1 MAIGRSQMSQ
11 QVSKPPMKK
20 KVKKN
25 AKRRMLQ
32 KGKSK
37 VQSVSKRIAKCR
49 KVGAKNWGNKTKV
62 KKAAQGGVMMP
73 SNDFRKRPVRR
84 MLRGGEAIA
93 NGCGKVMTNRRKV
106 TKLS

>member
-11 QVSKPPMKK
+11 QISKPPMKR

-37 VQSVSKRIAKCR
+37 IQGVPKRIR
-49 KVGAKNWGNKTKV
+49 
-62 KKAAQGGVMMP
+62 
-73 SNDFRKRPVRR
+73 
-84 MLRGGEAIA
+84 
-93 NGCGKVMTNRRKV
+93 
-106 TKLS
+106 